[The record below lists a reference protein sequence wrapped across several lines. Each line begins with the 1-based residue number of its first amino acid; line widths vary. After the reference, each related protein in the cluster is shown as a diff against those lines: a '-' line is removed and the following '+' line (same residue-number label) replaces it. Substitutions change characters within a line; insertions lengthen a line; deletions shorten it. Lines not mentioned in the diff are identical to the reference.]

1 MISGCSRP
9 QLVYGKEV
17 ANAPM
22 VYITKLS
29 LLLQIQ
35 HIFAPIHSGVAYWSI
50 QSMIWVNT
58 LYYTACVLVTIFLCR
73 PVRKAWQPWLPGH
86 CSDVNTLISVSSL
99 INVISDLL
107 IFLIPLF
114 CVSRLQMQRARKL
127 AVAAVFAVGAL

>member
-17 ANAPM
+17 VNAPM

-35 HIFAPIHSGVAYWSI
+35 HIFAPIHSGVAYWSL
-50 QSMIWVNT
+50 QAMIWLNT
-58 LYYTACVLVTIFLCR
+58 LYYTACVLATIIMCQ

-86 CSDVNTLISVSSL
+86 CIDVNALISVSSL

-107 IFLIPLF
+107 VFVIPLF
-114 CVSRLQMQRARKL
+114 CVSRLRMPTTQKC
-127 AVAAVFAVGAL
+127 AVAAVFAVGVM